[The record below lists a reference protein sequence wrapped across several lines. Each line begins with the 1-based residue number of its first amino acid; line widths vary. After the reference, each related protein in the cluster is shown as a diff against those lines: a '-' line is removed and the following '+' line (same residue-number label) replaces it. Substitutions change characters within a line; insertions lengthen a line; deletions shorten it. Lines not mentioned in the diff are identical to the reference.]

1 MKYFVWLRRDNEIL
15 EMETKPLLFKY
26 PKSGDRHPTLSG
38 VRYLGYLLFQ
48 VPSFPGILVTG
59 APGIQVLNW
68 ISYHWLSSITVLSSE
83 CEIHVVNKDT
93 HDGLVLESGSPSTN
107 HRSSWLLPQ
116 PTKDTLTLNPKTRLP
131 KADPLG
137 FSWSPCNASAFKLLV
152 CFLELKQR
160 PVHLDSTLLCLRCR
174 SLDVNGTTRVLVV
187 IGYSRVATRLGATV
201 VYWKRK
207 FIKG

>member
-1 MKYFVWLRRDNEIL
+1 MKYFVWLRGDNEIL

-93 HDGLVLESGSPSTN
+93 HEGWFWNLDHHPLITDPADFFLNRPQTHWRWTQRLGSQKRIRWVSPGRRAMLLHLNSLFASLNSNKDRSTWILHYRAFVAAARRKRDHSGSRCHRLFACCYSTGR
-107 HRSSWLLPQ
+107 H
-116 PTKDTLTLNPKTRLP
+116 
-131 KADPLG
+131 
-137 FSWSPCNASAFKLLV
+137 C
-152 CFLELKQR
+152 CILEKK
-160 PVHLDSTLLCLRCR
+160 
-174 SLDVNGTTRVLVV
+174 
-187 IGYSRVATRLGATV
+187 IY
-201 VYWKRK
+201 
-207 FIKG
+207 